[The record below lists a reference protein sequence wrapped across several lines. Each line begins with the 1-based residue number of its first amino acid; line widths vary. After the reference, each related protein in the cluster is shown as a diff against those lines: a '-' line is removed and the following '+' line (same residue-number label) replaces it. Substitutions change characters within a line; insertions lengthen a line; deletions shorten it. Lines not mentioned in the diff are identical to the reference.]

1 MERREALKLLAGSA
15 FLPFLSP
22 DALAL
27 FRAVHQDLPEI
38 VALKTLNPH
47 QNATVT
53 TIAELIIPQTDTPGA
68 KAVRVNE
75 FIDLILT
82 DWYDEEEKS
91 IFLAGLADVDIRS
104 HQQFGKDFVDCSEKQ
119 QGTIVSQFD
128 QELGETRRT
137 TTAPWSRRLPKHKH
151 FFFMMKR
158 LTLVGYYTSEIG
170 FEQEL
175 RESVIP
181 PRHAGCAAI
190 EEEATN

>member
-1 MERREALKLLAGSA
+1 MERREALKLLAGGA
-15 FLPFLSP
+15 LLPLLSQ

-47 QNATVT
+47 QNATVIT
-53 TIAELIIPQTDTPGA
+53 LSELIIPQTDTPGA
-68 KAVRVNE
+68 KAARVNE
-75 FIDLILT
+75 FIDLIVS

-91 IFLAGLADVDIRS
+91 VFFAGLADLDARS
-104 HQQFGKDFVDCSEKQ
+104 RKEFGQDFVACSEKQ
-119 QGTIVSQFD
+119 QGTIVSQLD
-128 QELGETRRT
+128 QELGETRRAAG
-137 TTAPWSRRLPKHKH
+137 APWSRKLPKRKN

-175 RESVIP
+175 HESVIP
-181 PRHAGCAAI
+181 PRHAGCVPF